1 MVALVVT
8 DRQGQERTIDGAE
21 GVSVME
27 ALRAGGFDEIEAL
40 CGGSCACATCHVY
53 VGGDAVAGLEPMSE
67 DENDLL
73 DASDHRTPRSRL
85 SCQLTCAR
93 AIAGLKVTIAPE
105 DQ

>member
-8 DRQGQERTIDGAE
+8 NRQGDEQSIDGAE
-21 GVSVME
+21 GLSVME
-27 ALRAGGFDEIEAL
+27 VLRAVGFDEIEAL

-53 VGGDAVAGLEPMSE
+53 VGGDAVTALEPMSE

-73 DASDHRTPRSRL
+73 EASDYRTSRSRL
-85 SCQLTCAR
+85 SCQLTCAQ
-93 AIAGLKVTIAPE
+93 AIAGLEVTIAPE